1 MDNALVHIPHGFR
14 VYLKSLYSSLT
25 PTQTSVDQWPPAYVH
40 QYFRLA
46 MIKEQTIRVGQIED
60 QFVRMSITGKVDDI
74 LKEKCPTEL
83 ENIFQECKTKGKR
96 NVVLLE
102 GGPGCGKST
111 LSLHIAQQVS
121 KGELFNDLF
130 STAILVRLRDPEI
143 HKAECIADVLPSRD
157 PEMAQEAASE
167 ICTSYGRGVLFIL
180 DGWDELPPQFH
191 RNSVFQRLIQ
201 PTLSQN
207 NPLQECA
214 VIITSRPTASLD
226 LHPLVSS
233 RVEILGFTPEK
244 LTEYLTECLGGNN
257 SAVEVLLERIHENPA
272 VAGICYLP
280 LNASILAHLFKSG
293 NNTLPTTQYGIFSEL
308 VLSCIFRHQNERTQ
322 HRNLSLDSLE
332 HLPEVV
338 RTPFRYLCQL
348 AYQGIMDDRVIFTD
362 SEVPADLNA
371 LGLLQGVES
380 FVGRRKSMS
389 YNFLHL
395 TIQELL
401 AGFYIATQLPASEQ
415 VTKFNELFNKSRFS
429 SVFQM
434 YSGITKLQ
442 TPGINEII
450 TKIATLSPGAGGL
463 PTFNDK
469 DKLLCLFHC
478 LYESQLE
485 ESSLYESVSQKLQYR
500 LDLSRLTTLTPL
512 DCLCIGFFLSNVCK
526 TTAGEFQVNLS
537 YMFIS
542 DQGCK
547 YLVNGLRKCLD
558 THNGSTTTLH
568 IILYANGICDIGG
581 LSEMLQSNLINALSF
596 CVNNILDQ
604 GAFVIAEGLKKNTS
618 LKVLKLV
625 ACGFQSKGVECLA
638 RALTINNTLEEL
650 HIVGISCDDGIK
662 VLADALAVNQS
673 LKILHLGNCDMSDKS
688 LETLA
693 KSLQQN
699 KSLEQLNIC
708 NFYKYS
714 RVFGGSYSCTGYP
727 NTLSITEGC
736 LVLTKCL
743 EKNNSLLELVMPVE
757 FESSIETIADSLN
770 ESRKRNGLPLI
781 KVAGK

>member
-1 MDNALVHIPHGFR
+1 MDNALVHIPDGFR

-111 LSLHIAQQVS
+111 LSLHIAQEVS

-130 STAILVRLRDPEI
+130 STAILVRLRDLEI

-180 DGWDELPPQFH
+180 DGWDELPPQFR

-308 VLSCIFRHQNERTQ
+308 VLCCIFRHQNERTQ

-332 HLPEVV
+332 HLPEVI

-395 TIQELL
+395 TVQELL
-401 AGFYIATQLPASEQ
+401 AGFYIATQLRASEQ

-442 TPGINEII
+442 MPGINEII
-450 TKIATLSPGAGGL
+450 TRIATMGLWPGGPLILEDKRNLLS
-463 PTFNDK
+463 
-469 DKLLCLFHC
+469 LFHC
-478 LYESQLE
+478 LYESQE
-485 ESSLYESVSQKLQYR
+485 VSLCESVSQQLQYR

-512 DCLCIGFFLSNVCK
+512 DCLCIGFFLSNVCN
-526 TTAGEFQVNLS
+526 TTAGEFQVKVS
-537 YMFIS
+537 YTFIG

-558 THNGSTTTLH
+558 TYNGSTTTLH
-568 IILYANGICDIGG
+568 IAN
-581 LSEMLQSNLINALSF
+581 LF
-596 CVNNILDQ
+596 
-604 GAFVIAEGLKKNTS
+604 
-618 LKVLKLV
+618 
-625 ACGFQSKGVECLA
+625 
-638 RALTINNTLEEL
+638 
-650 HIVGISCDDGIK
+650 
-662 VLADALAVNQS
+662 
-673 LKILHLGNCDMSDKS
+673 
-688 LETLA
+688 
-693 KSLQQN
+693 
-699 KSLEQLNIC
+699 
-708 NFYKYS
+708 
-714 RVFGGSYSCTGYP
+714 
-727 NTLSITEGC
+727 
-736 LVLTKCL
+736 
-743 EKNNSLLELVMPVE
+743 
-757 FESSIETIADSLN
+757 
-770 ESRKRNGLPLI
+770 
-781 KVAGK
+781 